1 MMKIIIKHIIF
12 TIVFAAPCGPGSFYN
27 LTMNEC
33 QYCPLSQ
40 YQNESGQ
47 TSCEPCPNAMITRKE
62 GAISAD
68 VCKSMSS
75 KFSST
80 LIINKD

>member
-1 MMKIIIKHIIF
+1 MRIILLLNIYYYIILLL
-12 TIVFAAPCGPGSFYN
+12 AADPCAPGSFYN

-47 TSCEPCPNAMITRKE
+47 TSCEPCPNATITRIE

-68 VCKSMSS
+68 ICNGKLR
-75 KFSST
+75 K
-80 LIINKD
+80 